1 MSSQEAYAD
10 VWHHSGDIFTELYSG
25 DIIHSV
31 ISEEV
36 AGPNS
41 LTVMWAW
48 WVPLSHLPT
57 WRFKRKQSFS
67 FETELPIPGRYSRRK
82 RFLFVSK
89 VQFQRL
95 SSDDSRPENEAMH
108 FKDFP

>member
-41 LTVMWAW
+41 LTVM
-48 WVPLSHLPT
+48 
-57 WRFKRKQSFS
+57 
-67 FETELPIPGRYSRRK
+67 
-82 RFLFVSK
+82 
-89 VQFQRL
+89 
-95 SSDDSRPENEAMH
+95 
-108 FKDFP
+108 